1 MDKANTLKE
10 LLTISKRKYS
20 KNTAFYLKDKGGAI
34 YEVTY
39 EKFSRDCES
48 LGTALICELQEK
60 GRNVAIFMA
69 NSYEWCVSYLA
80 VAGGVSTVVPLD
92 KELPCQELYNII
104 QFAEIDTVITDN
116 YGYKVLSQDEE
127 KKKSLKIITVGDDE
141 YEDTYSFNLLLKKGE
156 ELLLSGNRA
165 YLDAVTGPEE
175 VAALLFTSGT
185 TGMTKGVMLTNSN
198 LCSDIDAVKQSVS
211 LREDDVSFSVLPL
224 HHTYEA
230 IAFLMIISS
239 GAAIS
244 FCESFRR
251 LRENFSEYRPT
262 IFVTVPL
269 LLENLHKRITMR
281 MEEEGKG
288 NAARLITKVSTVLPA
303 ESRKKIFSEIHGFF
317 GGRLRLIICGAA
329 ALQKQTAKDFASYG
343 IPVIIGYGL
352 TECSPIVI
360 CNSDSSPTADTVG
373 KPLAGVQ
380 VKIVN
385 PDENGIGEIAVKGP
399 MVMKGYYKNQAQ
411 TDKVIVDGW
420 FYTGDLGFED
430 KNGNYHI
437 TGRSKNV
444 IVTAN
449 GKNIYPEE
457 LEYYLSKENV
467 ISECV
472 VYSESD
478 DIICVEILPSMED
491 IKKKLRKVNPT
502 DEEIHSAVKEA
513 VRAVNKNLP
522 GYKRMRNLTI
532 RKEAFEKTTTHKI
545 KR

>member
-1 MDKANTLKE
+1 MDKVNTLKE
-10 LLTISKRKYS
+10 LLITSERNYRD
-20 KNTAFYLKDKGGAI
+20 NAAFLLKDKGGAI

-39 EKFSRDCES
+39 EKFKFDCEC
-48 LGTALICELQEK
+48 LGTALIYELDAK
-60 GRNVAIFMA
+60 NKNVAIFMA
-69 NSYEWCVSYLA
+69 NSYQWCVSYLA
-80 VAGGVSTVVPLD
+80 VVGGVGTVVPLD
-92 KELPCQELYNII
+92 KELPCNEFYNIAE
-104 QFAEIDTVITDN
+104 FAEIDTVITDE
-116 YGYKVLSQDEE
+116 YGYKVISKMQE
-127 KKKSLKIITVGDDE
+127 KKKFLKIILVGNTA
-141 YEDTYSFNLLLKKGE
+141 YEDVILFEQLIAKGKDHI
-156 ELLLSGNRA
+156 SCGKRD
-165 YLDAVTGPEE
+165 YLDAVTYPEE
-175 VAALLFTSGT
+175 TAALLFTSGT
-185 TGMTKGVMLTNSN
+185 TGMTKGVMLSNSN
-198 LCSDIDAVKQSVS
+198 ICSDLDAVRQSVS
-211 LREDDVSFSVLPL
+211 LNESDVSFSVLPL

-230 IAFLMIISS
+230 IAFLMIISC
-239 GAAIS
+239 GGAIS
-244 FCESFRR
+244 FCESFRH

-269 LLENLHKRITMR
+269 LLENLHKRITSR

-329 ALQKQTAKDFASYG
+329 ALQKQTAKDFLSYG
-343 IPVIIGYGL
+343 IPVVIGYGL

-360 CNSDSSPTADTVG
+360 CNNDASPTVDTVG
-373 KPLAGVQ
+373 KPISGVEA
-380 VKIVN
+380 KIVN

-399 MVMKGYYKNQAQ
+399 MVMKGYYKNKAQ
-411 TDKVIVDGW
+411 TDKVMIDGW
-420 FYTGDLGFED
+420 FHTGDMGFVD

-437 TGRSKNV
+437 TGRCKNV

-472 VYSESD
+472 VYSEGD

-491 IKKKLRKVNPT
+491 VKKKLKTETPT

-522 GYKRMRNLTI
+522 GYKRMRKVTI
-532 RKEAFEKTTTHKI
+532 RKEAFDKTSTHKI

>member
-10 LLTISKRKYS
+10 LLTISERKYS

-39 EKFSRDCES
+39 EKFRSDCES
-48 LGTALICELQEK
+48 LGTALICELQAK

-80 VAGGVSTVVPLD
+80 VAGGVGTVVPLD
-92 KELPCQELYNII
+92 KELPCQELYNIA
-104 QFAEIDTVITDN
+104 QFAEIDTVITDS

-127 KKKSLKIITVGDDE
+127 KKKSLKIITVGE
-141 YEDTYSFNLLLKKGE
+141 EKYEDTHSFCQLLTKGE
-156 ELLLSGNRA
+156 ELLSSGRRA
-165 YLDAVTGPEE
+165 YLDAVTYPEE

-360 CNSDSSPTADTVG
+360 CNNDTSPTADTVG

-411 TDKVIVDGW
+411 TDKVIIDGW
-420 FYTGDLGFED
+420 FYTGDLGFAD

-467 ISECV
+467 IGECV
-472 VYSESD
+472 VCSESD
-478 DIICVEILPSMED
+478 DIICVEILPSIED
-491 IKKKLRKVNPT
+491 VKKKLRKENPT

-522 GYKRMRNLTI
+522 GYKRMRKVTI